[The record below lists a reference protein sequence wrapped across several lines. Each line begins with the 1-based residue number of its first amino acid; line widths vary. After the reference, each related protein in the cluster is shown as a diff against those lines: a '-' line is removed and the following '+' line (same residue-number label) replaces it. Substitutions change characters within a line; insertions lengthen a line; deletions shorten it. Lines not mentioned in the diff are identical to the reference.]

1 MVRPAS
7 KRRREAGRRV
17 SKSYQQLIFSG
28 EANQALAQEIC
39 DYLGVRLGDA
49 QIKTFSDGEIS
60 VKLNENVRGRDVF
73 IIQPISSPAND
84 NLMQLILM
92 MDAVRRASAAR
103 MTVVMPYYGYG
114 RQDRKS
120 EPRVPISARVMADL
134 LESMGPNRLLC
145 MDLHADQIQGFFH
158 IPVDHLYAAPVFVE
172 YIKAKQIEDMVVVSP
187 DSGGVERARFLARQI
202 GAGLAIID
210 KRRPQ
215 ANVSEVMNVIGDVK
229 DRTCILYDDMID
241 TAGTITKAAAALKAN
256 GATSVMACATHAVL
270 SGPAIERLEASNLDE
285 IILSNSINLPPEK
298 QISKIKQLSVAR
310 LYGEAIRRIH
320 NEESVS
326 SLFLGGDA
334 ARS

>member
-1 MVRPAS
+1 M
-7 KRRREAGRRV
+7 

-28 EANQALAQEIC
+28 EANLPLAQEIC

-73 IIQPISSPAND
+73 IIQPISSPAID

-92 MDAVRRASAAR
+92 MDAARRASAAR
-103 MTVVMPYYGYG
+103 MTIVMPYYGYG

-134 LESMGPNRLLC
+134 LESMGPNRVLC

-158 IPVDHLYAAPVFVE
+158 IPVDHLYAAPVFVD
-172 YIKAKQIEDMVVVSP
+172 YIKNKQIEDMVVVSP

-215 ANVSEVMNVIGDVK
+215 ANVSEVMHVIGEVK
-229 DRTCILYDDMID
+229 ARTCILYDDMID

-270 SGPAIERLEASNLDE
+270 SGPAIERLEESNLDE
-285 IILSNSINLPPEK
+285 IILSNTINLPTEM

>member
-1 MVRPAS
+1 VKNRGTKGP
-7 KRRREAGRRV
+7 GGRV

-28 EANQALAQEIC
+28 EANRPLAQEIC
-39 DYLGVRLGDA
+39 DYLDVRLGDA

-84 NLMQLILM
+84 HLMQLILM
-92 MDAVRRASAAR
+92 MDAARRASAAR
-103 MTVVMPYYGYG
+103 MTIVMPYYGYG

-172 YIKAKQIEDMVVVSP
+172 YIKEKQMSDLVVVSP

-215 ANVSEVMNVIGDVK
+215 ANVSEVMHVIGDVEGK
-229 DRTCILYDDMID
+229 TCILYDDMID
-241 TAGTITKAAAALKAN
+241 TAGTITKAAAALKSN
-256 GATSVMACATHAVL
+256 GASSVMACATHAVL
-270 SGPAIERLEASNLDE
+270 SGPAIERLRESNIDE
-285 IILSNSINLPPEK
+285 IILSNTIDLAAEK
-298 QISKIKQLSVAR
+298 RIDKIKSLSVAK

-326 SLFLGGDA
+326 SLFLA
-334 ARS
+334 N